1 MAKGFKSG
9 GRNFHKGVT
18 TNPKGCP
25 GMPKDVREARKL
37 TQNEFVKIACNLI
50 KSTTAELFQVL
61 ADPATTALELMI
73 GGIIMK
79 AVTERDQNRAEF
91 LLNRII
97 GRVTIQADVTLN
109 EGDKSPTVNLNIGK
123 KTKKPTVIDV

>member
-1 MAKGFKSG
+1 MTRGRKTG
-9 GRNFHKGVT
+9 GRDFKKGMVS
-18 TNPKGCP
+18 NPKGSI

-50 KSTTAELFQVL
+50 KSTRDELYTVL
-61 ADPATTALELMI
+61 ADPKTTALELMI

-79 AVTERDQNRAEF
+79 AVTEQDQNRAEF

-97 GRVTIQADVTLN
+97 GRVAIQADINVVD
-109 EGDKSPTVNLNIGK
+109 GDKSPTVNLNIGK